1 MMPVPQGRRRQREA
15 GRNVE
20 CMWLT
25 GKLAPGF
32 KTISG
37 RGR

>member
-1 MMPVPQGRRRQREA
+1 MMPVPQGRRLEWAA
-15 GRNVE
+15 GRDVE

-25 GKLAPGF
+25 GKLAPDF